1 MKYLRTIY
9 SIYKTK
15 YLVDKKLICICYD
28 LYNLCISYFTGCSH
42 SFPGGGVGLFPLLLS
57 ISLFKKCVIRQL
69 IDYLTIN
76 QLIEIDNLSNN
87 YSGENDIT
95 LT

>member
-1 MKYLRTIY
+1 MKYLQTIY

-28 LYNLCISYFTGCSH
+28 LYYLCISYFTGCSH
-42 SFPGGGVGLFPLLLS
+42 SFAGGGLFPLLLS

-76 QLIEIDNLSNN
+76 QLIEIDNLSIN